1 MHEVLNE
8 LEFVSE
14 EILLRVQKRV
24 EKRLRKASYAK
35 MNRWA
40 ALLFEEALLEK
51 KEIPHELKQV
61 NPLVGLGVFATAPI
75 PELSFVGEYTG
86 VVRKRNR
93 REDEKNDYVFGYVVG
108 PKDTPWVI
116 DAEKKG
122 NFTRFINH
130 SYEPNLTS
138 RWLISKGVC
147 HIIFFA
153 NRLIM
158 KGEQLTYDYGP
169 YYWRNRSF
177 PQTL

>member
-61 NPLVGLGVFATAPI
+61 NPPCGAWGFCYGTY
-75 PELSFVGEYTG
+75 SRTFVCGRVYG
-86 VVRKRNR
+86 GC
-93 REDEKNDYVFGYVVG
+93 EKEES
-108 PKDTPWVI
+108 
-116 DAEKKG
+116 A
-122 NFTRFINH
+122 
-130 SYEPNLTS
+130 
-138 RWLISKGVC
+138 
-147 HIIFFA
+147 
-153 NRLIM
+153 
-158 KGEQLTYDYGP
+158 
-169 YYWRNRSF
+169 
-177 PQTL
+177 

>member
-35 MNRWA
+35 MNWWA

-93 REDEKNDYVFGYVVG
+93 REDEK
-108 PKDTPWVI
+108 K
-116 DAEKKG
+116 
-122 NFTRFINH
+122 
-130 SYEPNLTS
+130 
-138 RWLISKGVC
+138 
-147 HIIFFA
+147 
-153 NRLIM
+153 
-158 KGEQLTYDYGP
+158 
-169 YYWRNRSF
+169 
-177 PQTL
+177 